1 MAQKFIGVTLP
12 IRLGQTGMFEQSTDL
27 IQQTRSNFKNLIL
40 TKKGERVGQPELGCD
55 LWKVL
60 FDQITDETLELA
72 RLAVVDA
79 IDRWLPFIEL
89 VDFVITSTNDE
100 NILNIRCIYRFRN
113 NQNVIDQ
120 VDISTTAV
128 STPQVSYPT
137 EPTGQYELSALS
149 TNIQKTLL
157 ERSQQRRRT

>member
-60 FDQITDETLELA
+60 FDQINDETLELA

-128 STPQVSYPT
+128 STPQASYPT